1 MKLIDFTKCKSSKI
15 FYSSSERKLGIVFN
29 DDFYMLKFQKN
40 TVFGF
45 RYNHISEFIG
55 SHVCDLLG
63 INCQETFLGIY
74 NGICLYRWR

>member
-1 MKLIDFTKCKSSKI
+1 
-15 FYSSSERKLGIVFN
+15 
-29 DDFYMLKFQKN
+29 MLKFQKN

-55 SHVCDLLG
+55 SHVYDMLG

>member
-1 MKLIDFTKCKSSKI
+1 
-15 FYSSSERKLGIVFN
+15 
-29 DDFYMLKFQKN
+29 MLKFQKN

-55 SHVCDLLG
+55 SHVYDMLG

-74 NGICLYRWR
+74 NGLFADQSKFKKLINNSIKFIINVL